1 MQVSD
6 VYIYGNKYR
15 VKSDMDV
22 AFVESVAGYVDNRMK
37 EIQKNLNDL
46 TTSKVAIMAAFD
58 IAAEL
63 MLLRNETE
71 KGLAEIDKL
80 DNKIEHVLEG

>member
-15 VKSDMDV
+15 VKSDMDG
-22 AFVESVAGYVDNRMK
+22 AFIESVAGYVNKRMK

-63 MLLRNETE
+63 LVLRNETE

-80 DNKIEHVLEG
+80 DNKIEHILEG

>member
-1 MQVSD
+1 
-6 VYIYGNKYR
+6 
-15 VKSDMDV
+15 MDG
-22 AFVESVAGYVDNRMK
+22 AFIESVAGYVNKRMK

-63 MLLRNETE
+63 LVLRNETE

-80 DNKIEHVLEG
+80 DNKIEHILEG

>member
-15 VKSDMDV
+15 VKSDMDGVFLEKV
-22 AFVESVAGYVDNRMK
+22 ASYVNTRMK

-46 TTSKVAIMAAFD
+46 TTSKIAVMAAFD

-63 MLLRNETE
+63 LILKDKSEDAS
-71 KGLAEIDKL
+71 AEIDRL
-80 DNKIEHVLEG
+80 ENKIEHTLEG